1 MAKFVGP
8 VIGLALGI
16 FIIIFRKNLSTFI
29 EQFYNK
35 FPKYE
40 DGVKTFSLHF
50 GIRPLFV
57 GAFGLVIIVFSVVS
71 FVFLLD

>member
-8 VIGLALGI
+8 VIGMGLGI

-29 EQFYNK
+29 ERFYNK
-35 FPKYE
+35 FSKYE
-40 DGVKTFSLHF
+40 DGVKTFNLQF

-57 GAFGLVIIVFSVVS
+57 GAFGLVIIVFSVIS
-71 FVFLLD
+71 FIVLLD